1 MKNINNYSYLVKMM
15 LIGDSNVGKSSLML
29 KFTDDIFDIEGC
41 PTIGIDFKIKTT
53 ELNNNKVKIQIL
65 DTAGQERFR
74 SITNSHYR
82 NAMGIILVYDV
93 CSEQSFNNIELWL
106 DNVNKFTTGP
116 INKIL
121 VGNKIDLSDKRVIS
135 YERGLEISNKYGL
148 KFYETSVK
156 DNVNVTNMFDDLALK
171 IIDELKSK
179 EPSEEENRIIL
190 DKKPSDNVNIKK
202 SKCC

>member
-1 MKNINNYSYLVKMM
+1 MKNNNYSYLVKMM

-93 CSEQSFNNIELWL
+93 CNEQSFNNIELWL
-106 DNVNKFTTGP
+106 DNVNKFTTGS

-121 VGNKIDLSDKRVIS
+121 VGNKIDLSDKRVVS
-135 YERGLEISNKYGL
+135 YERGLETATKFGL
-148 KFYETSVK
+148 TFYETSVK
-156 DNVNVTNMFDDLALK
+156 DNVNVIDMFDSLALK

-179 EPSEEENRIIL
+179 ETVDDKTITL
-190 DKKPSDNVNIKK
+190 DKKLNNVVTIKK
-202 SKCC
+202 EKCC